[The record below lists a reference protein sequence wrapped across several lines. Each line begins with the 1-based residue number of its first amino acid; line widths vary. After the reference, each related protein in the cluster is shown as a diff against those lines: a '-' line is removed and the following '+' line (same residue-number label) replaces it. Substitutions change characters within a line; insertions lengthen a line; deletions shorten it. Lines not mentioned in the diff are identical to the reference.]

1 MQGASIFDDDKS
13 TIDKMQSSFKSL
25 LFEIIYYLIS
35 GENFPLFVYVL
46 FVMIES
52 FQVFYFAFSDD
63 VIPHL
68 NLVLVSLEGQ
78 GLV

>member
-52 FQVFYFAFSDD
+52 F
-63 VIPHL
+63 
-68 NLVLVSLEGQ
+68 
-78 GLV
+78 